1 MQNRHRENVKATRER
16 LIIFKEAMR
25 RTANFLTCMMRVRRQ
40 WDGRSTGSNN
50 PNLGLDQL

>member
-1 MQNRHRENVKATRER
+1 MQNRNRENVKATRER